1 MAYQN
6 YILLSIL
13 WIAYCVAHSALISVT
28 VTDFCER
35 SLGNKYRFYRLF
47 FNAFS
52 IATLV
57 PLLMYSHSDRW
68 QSENIFIWEGPIRP
82 LQYGMILLGAV
93 LLLTAARHYSMLQ
106 FLGFNQVG
114 QEKSAQGMIGNGGL
128 DTRGVLGVVRHPWYL
143 GVFLLIWAN
152 DLCLRELII
161 NLIVSA
167 YLIIGTFLEERKLVL
182 EFGDRYREYQRQ
194 VSMFIPGKWLRP
206 KLRAWKLK
214 LFGAAEGSC

>member
-1 MAYQN
+1 
-6 YILLSIL
+6 
-13 WIAYCVAHSALISVT
+13 
-28 VTDFCER
+28 
-35 SLGNKYRFYRLF
+35 
-47 FNAFS
+47 
-52 IATLV
+52 
-57 PLLMYSHSDRW
+57 
-68 QSENIFIWEGPIRP
+68 
-82 LQYGMILLGAV
+82 
-93 LLLTAARHYSMLQ
+93 MLQ
-106 FLGFNQVG
+106 FLGCKQVG
-114 QEKSAQGMIGNGGL
+114 QEISARGMIGNGGL

-194 VSMFIPGKWLRP
+194 VSMFIPVKWLRL